1 MKKLITTVGL
11 GILIAL
17 TSVNFA
23 QDHPIKHK
31 TLTKDERKNM
41 SAEEKAKH
49 KTDRMT
55 KKLDLSEDQAKQ
67 IYALNLESEQEREV
81 LKAEM
86 KKLKEKSKAKRL
98 EKMADIEKI
107 LTAEQNE
114 KIKALKAKRQE
125 KKKK

>member
-1 MKKLITTVGL
+1 MKKLMTTVGL

-17 TSVNFA
+17 TSVTFA

-114 KIKALKAKRQE
+114 KIEALKAKRQE